1 VVTLCCFFFA
11 VCVYNVTGRHAQC
24 DTLHAL
30 YWWAYGVLWK
40 LASSVSC
47 LIYVRVVCW
56 LFRLNWELERA
67 RVCGST
73 DLQSQHGVR
82 DGGDADRASD
92 DRVSP
97 AVHHPLV
104 GVRPGAVVEGRR
116 EVVAHQLRCV
126 VVRRARTAQQ
136 ARLGRI
142 RRRQVHQGQRETW
155 NAGMHAILGMRFCHG
170 ARRRRKSHSNMT
182 SYSLTVN
189 ACSQKVASS
198 TPGRSTFR

>member
-1 VVTLCCFFFA
+1 VGLRCTLEARQLCVVSDLRT
-11 VCVYNVTGRHAQC
+11 RR
-24 DTLHAL
+24 
-30 YWWAYGVLWK
+30 VLI
-40 LASSVSC
+40 VQT
-47 LIYVRVVCW
+47 
-56 LFRLNWELERA
+56 ELRARAGA

-126 VVRRARTAQQ
+126 VVRSARTAQQ

-142 RRRQVHQGQRETW
+142 RRRQVHQGQRET
-155 NAGMHAILGMRFCHG
+155 
-170 ARRRRKSHSNMT
+170 
-182 SYSLTVN
+182 
-189 ACSQKVASS
+189 
-198 TPGRSTFR
+198 